1 MYNKK
6 KQKKMKKLVLLLGLS
21 FSLTA
26 NAQWSYQ
33 TVDDGFDEPYK
44 ISYTKENNN
53 CILKMENIDGKIYF
67 YLSGGYHCDKYPS
80 VDLVFMVNNQPKKYS
95 IEGFVSEDKTLV
107 FLSDDLFNDTI
118 FQDFK
123 QCSILKIR
131 INESSCTNDIYTFS
145 MTNSSSAYNF
155 MIK

>member
-1 MYNKK
+1 
-6 KQKKMKKLVLLLGLS
+6 
-21 FSLTA
+21 
-26 NAQWSYQ
+26 
-33 TVDDGFDEPYK
+33 
-44 ISYTKENNN
+44 
-53 CILKMENIDGKIYF
+53 
-67 YLSGGYHCDKYPS
+67 
-80 VDLVFMVNNQPKKYS
+80 MVNNQPKKYS